1 MAESELETL
10 RSLIRDIP
18 DYPKKGVIFKDI
30 TTLLREG
37 KWFKRAIDLMIEG
50 CRKEEFE
57 QVIAVEAR
65 GFAVASPIAY
75 RLEKG
80 LVIARKPG
88 KLPYRTEKMSY
99 ELEYGSDTLEV
110 HQGDIKPGSRVLMVD
125 DLLATGGTS
134 KAVIELVEKLG
145 GKVIQCL
152 YLIELTFLN
161 GREKLA
167 GCPVFSLI
175 KF

>member
-1 MAESELETL
+1 MAETELETL
-10 RSLIRDIP
+10 RGLIRDVP

-37 KWFKRAIDLMIEG
+37 KWFKRAIDLLIDG
-50 CRKEEFE
+50 CPREEFD

-65 GFAVASPIAY
+65 GFAIASPIAY
-75 RLEKG
+75 CLEKG

-88 KLPYRTEKMSY
+88 KLPYRTEKISY
-99 ELEYGSDTLEV
+99 ELEYGSDSLEV

-134 KAVIELVEKLG
+134 KAVIELVEKMG
-145 GKVIQCL
+145 GKVVQCL
-152 YLIELTFLN
+152 YLIELTFLQ
-161 GREKLA
+161 GREKLK
-167 GCPVFSLI
+167 GYPLFSLI